1 MNKQIIKGDLLNSTA
16 DYICHCVNCQG
27 AFGAGIAGQI
37 RRKYPN
43 VYDVYINYIEEI
55 RDRETDSF
63 TSSDLINQY
72 QIVPI
77 NDQQSIVNMFCQ
89 LYYGRSKKRYV
100 SYDAVEIAFREFFN
114 EIIAKNKKVT
124 VAVPLGFG
132 SGLAGGNQDI
142 ITTIIDTTLK
152 NCDNNGLITLEY
164 YYL

>member
-1 MNKQIIKGDLLNSTA
+1 MNDITLIKGDLLTSTA

-43 VYDVYINYIEEI
+43 VYDAYKRMHNI
-55 RDRETDSF
+55 ETDSL
-63 TSSDLINQY
+63 TAYDLLNRY

-114 EIIAKNKKVT
+114 EIIAKNKKVI

-152 NCDNNGLITLEY
+152 NCDNNELITLEY